1 VNGDGRDEIM
11 VGDTLLSADGRVLWK
26 YPFGTHADAI
36 AIRKIEGRPFAGMGI
51 ITAGDGVTLFDGGG
65 KAYFQVE
72 KIRGMDQFPK
82 SETEGKE
89 GFWSDLWE
97 KPQHIAVG
105 DYGVAAPTPQ
115 IAALNRHGPRDARGH
130 AIFYL
135 LDAAGNTLWRYKDV
149 VGSVC
154 AVVKRIAWF
163 GEGAE
168 DLVLYYAR
176 PPLAPAL
183 LVNGR
188 GEVVEELP
196 DVLDPQNMPPPDKWG
211 YLQTFCYHVDLVGD
225 EREEVVM
232 TDGRKLRLYENVM
245 PRVRPPPA
253 KRVQS
258 KGQYNTTGYTGE
270 SA

>member
-1 VNGDGRDEIM
+1 
-11 VGDTLLSADGRVLWK
+11 
-26 YPFGTHADAI
+26 
-36 AIRKIEGRPFAGMGI
+36 
-51 ITAGDGVTLFDGGG
+51 
-65 KAYFQVE
+65 
-72 KIRGMDQFPK
+72 
-82 SETEGKE
+82 
-89 GFWSDLWE
+89 
-97 KPQHIAVG
+97 
-105 DYGVAAPTPQ
+105 
-115 IAALNRHGPRDARGH
+115 
-130 AIFYL
+130 
-135 LDAAGNTLWRYKDV
+135 
-149 VGSVC
+149 
-154 AVVKRIAWF
+154 
-163 GEGAE
+163 
-168 DLVLYYAR
+168 
-176 PPLAPAL
+176 
-183 LVNGR
+183 VNGR